1 MTVTNSVTGFKKW
14 ALILAVCFILQRSP
28 LRAHVASAPGA
39 AAFGSATASGTAS
52 LAAGDCST
60 ASGFASAAFGAFNTA
75 SAYGSIST
83 GLYCTASGYYAV
95 AFGVGSFAPGG
106 ACAAFGWNSTASG
119 YASTAFGSES
129 KAIGFN
135 CTASGSYTMATGND
149 TTASG
154 FYTVASA
161 PYSFAIGAYNIGG
174 GGPSASG
181 ADPVF
186 EIGNGTS
193 IARSDALV
201 VYRNGN
207 TTISGTDNELPNQTL
222 IGSHSILTE
231 GLADGRY
238 LRPGGGA
245 TGADSTAFGTE
256 TTASGYASTAS
267 GFHTSATAVDA
278 FVTGAYNIGGGG
290 PTVSGTDPIFEIG
303 NGTSSVPSDAV
314 VVHRNGNMTVS
325 GTATFDGGIIVSGSS
340 NAVLV
345 NPAGDLSMGS
355 FTSGP
360 QPH

>member
-14 ALILAVCFILQRSP
+14 ALILALCFILQRSP
-28 LRAHVASAPGA
+28 LRAQVASAPGA
-39 AAFGSATASGTAS
+39 VAFGLATASGTCS
-52 LAAGDCST
+52 LAAGQST
-60 ASGFASAAFGAFNTA
+60 ASGYCAAAFGTFSTA
-75 SAYGSIST
+75 SGYASIT
-83 GLYCTASGYYAV
+83 NGYYCTASGYYAV
-95 AFGVGSFAPGG
+95 AFGVGSWAPGG
-106 ACAAFGWNSTASG
+106 ACAAFGCDSTASG
-119 YASTAFGSES
+119 YASAAFGSNTD
-129 KAIGFN
+129 ALGFN
-135 CTASGSYTMATGND
+135 CTASGSHTMATGND
-149 TTASG
+149 STASGAYTTAS
-154 FYTVASA
+154 AA
-161 PYSFAIGAYNIGG
+161 YSFVVGAYNIGG
-174 GGPSASG
+174 VGLSAG

-256 TTASGYASTAS
+256 TTAGGYASTAS